1 MVARGQ
7 KSFGARSPI
16 AGLLMSAVAVTLLP
30 GTVRADD
37 CIAAPNSAAPEGSR
51 WYYRLDRATQRKC
64 WYVRALGQPAQQ
76 AAAPDKMA
84 PSGPSYAIPVPR
96 PRPSAAGSA
105 SSLRPGDTDP
115 SSSHTEGIAAKP
127 NATPP
132 VGGPIDETKS
142 SIPEESAPQQAGT
155 SSAPPAPS
163 PTPLNGTTKDET
175 TSAISEV
182 HQAATS
188 PETSAAGTTPAPDAE
203 RLIGA
208 TTDETSSPTS
218 DIAAP
223 QQAATSSEPNAQA
236 ASAPNA
242 APLIITTIDDTASS
256 IPKESATQPSTS
268 SEIRSNTA
276 ELAPRESAAEPHAPL
291 ALATVNARPIPA
303 DARADLTSDDSK
315 ATPREGEPIDNA
327 GIPMKPFLLIL
338 AFVLALV
345 GVLYYV
351 VLKYLPGGSVR
362 ISADYPEDDCIDD
375 DQYNNPEFYRK
386 LRQGPVLENP

>member
-1 MVARGQ
+1 MAAQGQ
-7 KSFGARSPI
+7 KSFGARSLI
-16 AGLLMSAVAVTLLP
+16 AGLRMSAVAVTLLP

-84 PSGPSYAIPVPR
+84 PSEPSYAIPVPR

-132 VGGPIDETKS
+132 VGGPTDET
-142 SIPEESAPQQAGT
+142 T
-155 SSAPPAPS
+155 SSSAAPAPS
-163 PTPLNGTTKDET
+163 ATPLNGATKDET
-175 TSAISEV
+175 TSAISDL

-188 PETSAAGTTPAPDAE
+188 PDTSAAGTTPAPYAE

-236 ASAPNA
+236 AFAPSA
-242 APLIITTIDDTASS
+242 APLIITTINDTASS
-256 IPKESATQPSTS
+256 IPKEFATQPSTP

-276 ELAPRESAAEPHAPL
+276 ELAPRVSVAEPNAPL
-291 ALATVNARPIPA
+291 ALATVNARPIPT
-303 DARADLTSDDSK
+303 DARADLVSDHSK
-315 ATPREGEPIDNA
+315 ATAREGEPIDNA
-327 GIPMKPFLLIL
+327 GMPMKPFLLIL
-338 AFVLALV
+338 VFVLALV
-345 GVLYYV
+345 GLLYYV
-351 VLKYLPGGSVR
+351 VLKYLPGGSAR
-362 ISADYPEDDCIDD
+362 IGADHPEDDRIDD
-375 DQYNNPEFYRK
+375 DQYSNPEFYRK
-386 LRQGPVLENP
+386 LRQGVEGPLDSRSGSSVPVN

>member
-16 AGLLMSAVAVTLLP
+16 AGLLMSAVAVILLP
-30 GTVRADD
+30 STVRADD
-37 CIAAPNSAAPEGSR
+37 CIVAPNSAAPEGSR

-64 WYVRALGQPAQQ
+64 WYVRALGQPTQQ
-76 AAAPDKMA
+76 EAAAPDKMA
-84 PSGPSYAIPVPR
+84 PSGPSYAIPIPR

-115 SSSHTEGIAAKP
+115 SASPTEGIAANP

-132 VGGPIDETKS
+132 VAVLTDETTS

-155 SSAPPAPS
+155 SAAAPAPS
-163 PTPLNGTTKDET
+163 ATPLNGVT
-175 TSAISEV
+175 AISEV

-188 PETSAAGTTPAPDAE
+188 PEMSAAGTTPAPDAE

-223 QQAATSSEPNAQA
+223 QQAATSSEPNAQD
-236 ASAPNA
+236 APNA

-276 ELAPRESAAEPHAPL
+276 ELAPRVS
-291 ALATVNARPIPA
+291 
-303 DARADLTSDDSK
+303 SK
-315 ATPREGEPIDNA
+315 ATPRESEPIDNA

-345 GVLYYV
+345 GVLYHV

-362 ISADYPEDDCIDD
+362 ISADHPEDDCIDD